1 MEYGFYAYSINTE
14 AKTYV
19 TNSYDYSF
27 SEIVNDINNIESYLA
42 KAMIS
47 KSPNHAAETLTKIWN
62 YSNMALIYFGNIP
75 FENSGDNQTVK
86 FLNQVSDYSYT
97 LSRKSIQNEELTEE
111 DFKNLDTLHKYAV
124 DLCNIINQ
132 LSEELYAG
140 TISWDDLKD
149 ESRFAFTSD
158 ENVNAFLNIE
168 SNFDDYEGL
177 IYDGAYS
184 DYQEKTDKL
193 GLTGEEI
200 DENTAKEKVKEI
212 FGNDKINEIKSNGI
226 SVGGD
231 IESYNFSV
239 DLKDKYYDAEI
250 SISKKGGWIVE
261 MIRNREV
268 TESKITNEEAS
279 EIGKKFLQER
289 GFDNMV
295 QTYYLVQNNM
305 ITVNYAYEE
314 NGIIMYPDLV
324 KVKIALDNGEI
335 LGMEAKGYLN
345 SHTQR
350 NLPAEKITIDEAR
363 STLNPNLKI
372 LSEKK
377 AVIPKDDKSEKYC
390 YEFKGIVN
398 DKNFLVYINVETG
411 EEEEILVILETE
423 GGTLT
428 I

>member
-1 MEYGFYAYSINTE
+1 MKTE

-27 SEIVNDINNIESYLA
+27 SEIVNDVNNIESYLA

-62 YSNMALIYFGNIP
+62 YSNMALVYFGNIP
-75 FENSGDNQTVK
+75 FENSGKNQTVK

-111 DFKNLDTLHKYAV
+111 DFNNLDMLHKYSV
-124 DLCNIINQ
+124 DLCNTLNQ
-132 LSEELYAG
+132 LSAELYTG
-140 TISWDDLKD
+140 IISWNDLKD
-149 ESRFAFTSD
+149 ESKFAFTTD
-158 ENVNAFLNIE
+158 DNVNVFLNIE

-184 DYQEKTDKL
+184 DYQEKIDKL
-193 GLTGEEI
+193 GLIGEEI
-200 DENTAKEKVKEI
+200 DENMAKEKVKEF
-212 FGNDKINEIKSNGI
+212 FGNNQINEIKSNGI

-231 IESYNFSV
+231 IESYLFAV

-250 SISKKGGWIVE
+250 SISKKGGWAVE
-261 MIRNREV
+261 MIRNRDV
-268 TESKITNEEAS
+268 KESKLTNEETS
-279 EIGKKFLQER
+279 QKGKEFLEKH
-289 GFDNMV
+289 GFNNMIE
-295 QTYYLVQNNM
+295 TYYLVQDNM

-314 NGIIMYPDLV
+314 NGIIMYPDLI
-324 KVKIALDNGEI
+324 KVKLALDNGEV
-335 LGMEAKGYLN
+335 LGFEAKGYLN

-350 NLPAEKITIDEAR
+350 NLPNEKITIGEAR
-363 STLNPNLKI
+363 ATLNPNLKI

-377 AVIPKDDKSEKYC
+377 AVIPKDDKTEKYC
-390 YEFKGIVN
+390 YEFKGVIE
-398 DKNFLVYINVETG
+398 DRNFLVYINVETG
-411 EEEEILVILETE
+411 EEEEILVLLETE

>member
-1 MEYGFYAYSINTE
+1 MQFGFYASSIKTE

-19 TNSYDYSF
+19 TNTYDYSF
-27 SEIVNDINNIESYLA
+27 SEIVNDVNNIEAYLA

-47 KSPNHAAETLTKIWN
+47 KSPDHAAETLTKVWN

-75 FENSGDNQTVK
+75 FDSSSENQTTK

-97 LSRKSIQNEELTEE
+97 LSRKSIKGEELTEE
-111 DFKNLDTLHKYAV
+111 DFKNLDMLHKYSV
-124 DLCNIINQ
+124 DLCNTINQ
-132 LSEELYAG
+132 LSKELNSG
-140 TISWDDLKD
+140 TISWKDLDDK
-149 ESRFAFTSD
+149 ERFSFTSEEKVD
-158 ENVNAFLNIE
+158 MFANIQ

-184 DYQEKTDKL
+184 NYQEKTDKL

-200 DENTAKEKVKEI
+200 DENTAKEKVKSF
-212 FGNDKINEIKSNGI
+212 FGKEEINEIKSNGI
-226 SVGGD
+226 ATGGD
-231 IESYNFSV
+231 IESYSFSV
-239 DLKDKYYDAEI
+239 DLKDKYTDAEI

-261 MIRNREV
+261 MIRSRDV
-268 TESKITNEEAS
+268 VESKLSNEEAVQKGI
-279 EIGKKFLQER
+279 EFLKNH

-295 QTYYLVQNNM
+295 ETYYLIQDNM

-314 NGIIMYPDLV
+314 NGIIMYPDLI
-324 KVKIALDNGEI
+324 KVKLALDNGEV
-335 LGMEAKGYLN
+335 LGFEAKGYLN

-350 NLPAEKITIDEAR
+350 NLPVEKITIEEAR
-363 STLNPNLKI
+363 ASLNPNLQI

-377 AVIPKDDKSEKYC
+377 AVIPKDDKTEKYC
-390 YEFKGIVN
+390 YEFKGIVEN
-398 DKNFLVYINVETG
+398 RNFLVYINVETG

>member
-1 MEYGFYAYSINTE
+1 MKSD
-14 AKTYV
+14 AKTYI

-27 SEIVNDINNIESYLA
+27 SEIVNDVNNIESYLA

-47 KSPNHAAETLTKIWN
+47 KSSNHAAETLTKIWN

-75 FENSGDNQTVK
+75 FENSGKNQTVK

-97 LSRKSIQNEELTEE
+97 LSRKSIQNEELNQE
-111 DFKNLDTLHKYAV
+111 DFKNLDMLHKYSV
-124 DLCNIINQ
+124 DLCNTLNQ
-132 LSEELYAG
+132 LSAELYSG

-149 ESRFAFTSD
+149 ESKFAFTTD
-158 ENVNAFLNIE
+158 DNVNAFLNIE

-184 DYQEKTDKL
+184 DYREKTDKL
-193 GLTGEEI
+193 GLIGEEI
-200 DENTAKEKVKEI
+200 DENVAKEKVTDFFEK
-212 FGNDKINEIKSNGI
+212 NQINEIKSNGI

-231 IESYNFSV
+231 IESYLFSV
-239 DLKDKYYDAEI
+239 DLKEKYYDAEI
-250 SISKKGGWIVE
+250 AISKKGGWIVE
-261 MIRNREV
+261 MIRNRDVKE
-268 TESKITNEEAS
+268 TKLTNEEAS
-279 EIGKKFLQER
+279 QKGKDFLQKH
-289 GFDNMV
+289 GFDNMIE
-295 QTYYLVQNNM
+295 TYYLVQDNM

-314 NGIIMYPDLV
+314 NGVVMYPDLI
-324 KVKIALDNGEI
+324 KVKLALDNGEV
-335 LGMEAKGYLN
+335 LGFEAKGYLN

-350 NLPAEKITIDEAR
+350 KLPEEKITIDEAR
-363 STLNPNLKI
+363 ATLNPNLKI

-377 AVIPKDDKSEKYC
+377 AVIPKDDKTEKYC
-390 YEFKGIVN
+390 YEFKGVVEN
-398 DKNFLVYINVETG
+398 RNFLVYINVETG

>member
-1 MEYGFYAYSINTE
+1 MLYGFYAYSINTE

-27 SEIVNDINNIESYLA
+27 SEIVNDVNNIESYLA

-47 KSPNHAAETLTKIWN
+47 KSPDHAAETLTKIWN

-75 FENSGDNQTVK
+75 FENSGKNQTVK

-111 DFKNLDTLHKYAV
+111 DFNNLNMLHKYSV
-124 DLCNIINQ
+124 DLCNTINQ
-132 LSEELYAG
+132 LSEELYSG
-140 TISWDDLKD
+140 TISWDELKD
-149 ESRFAFTSD
+149 ESKFAFTSE
-158 ENVNAFLNIE
+158 ENVNVFLNIE

-184 DYQEKTDKL
+184 DYQEKTDKK
-193 GLTGEEI
+193 GLTGDEI
-200 DENTAKEKVKEI
+200 DENTAKEKVKEF
-212 FGNDKINEIKSNGI
+212 FGEDKINEIKSDGI

-231 IESYNFSV
+231 IESYIFTV

-268 TESKITNEEAS
+268 TENKLTNEEVS
-279 EIGKKFLQER
+279 EKGKKFLSEK
-289 GFDNMV
+289 GFENMV
-295 QTYYLVQNNM
+295 ETYYLVQDNM

-314 NGIIMYPDLV
+314 NGIIMYPDLI
-324 KVKIALDNGEI
+324 KVKLALDNGEV
-335 LGMEAKGYLN
+335 LGFEAKGYLN

-350 NLPAEKITIDEAR
+350 DLPSEKISIDDAR
-363 STLNPNLKI
+363 LTLNPKLEI

-377 AVIPKDDKSEKYC
+377 AVIPKDDKTEKYC

-398 DKNFLVYINVETG
+398 DKNFLVYINTQTG

>member
-1 MEYGFYAYSINTE
+1 MYGFYAYSIKTE

-19 TNSYDYSF
+19 KNSYDYSF
-27 SEIVNDINNIESYLA
+27 SEIVNDVNNIESYLA

-47 KSPNHAAETLTKIWN
+47 KSPNHAAQTLTKIWN
-62 YSNMALIYFGNIP
+62 YSNLALVYLGNIP
-75 FENSGDNQTVK
+75 FDNSGETQTVK

-111 DFKNLDTLHKYAV
+111 DFKNLDMLHKYSV
-124 DLCNIINQ
+124 DLCNTINQ

-158 ENVNAFLNIE
+158 ENVNTFLNIE

-184 DYQEKTDKL
+184 DYQEKTNKL

-200 DENTAKEKVKEI
+200 DENSAKEKIKEI
-212 FGNDKINEIKSNGI
+212 FGQEKINEVKSNGI

-261 MIRNREV
+261 MIRNRDV
-268 TESKITNEEAS
+268 TESKISNEEAV
-279 EIGKKFLQER
+279 EMGKKFLQER
-289 GFDNMV
+289 GFNNMT
-295 QTYYLVQNNM
+295 QTYYLVQDNV

-314 NGIIMYPDLV
+314 NGIIMYPDLI

-335 LGMEAKGYLN
+335 LGMESKGYLN
-345 SHTQR
+345 SHTRR
-350 NLPAEKITIDEAR
+350 NLPTEKITINEAR